1 MSLREA
7 EITEME
13 ERAKTTEAS
22 QVEQADLA
30 IAHSYAVQASTHDV
44 PALIGALREAYNDG
58 GGGGDFGL
66 MLREALKSRIV
77 SRAMGP
83 DEKQI
88 VELNDDVQ
96 VHSLAVSA
104 VSGDGRVYVDVRL
117 LVGDPPPEDV

>member
-1 MSLREA
+1 MSRLSLREA
-7 EITEME
+7 EIAEME
-13 ERAKTTEAS
+13 ERAKVAGDAGDDPVTLRA
-22 QVEQADLA
+22 
-30 IAHSYAVQASTHDV
+30 YAVQACGHDV

-83 DEKQI
+83 EAKQV
-88 VELNDDVQ
+88 VELKEDVE

-117 LVGDPPPEDV
+117 LVGDPPPEGV